1 MIRIA
6 PPVSTCIP
14 MSMLPALVMEEE
26 AEVYVFSDDEPSTMV
41 GLYVLVRAERELS
54 VTEYALRHGLVVRVR
69 DTATEVSKN
78 VAWVLKQHVDAFRK
92 YQQHV
97 EAFRKRRKMQ
107 AYRSDM
113 DLVAKDG
120 ALTKEGKMLF
130 FNTTYGVLGL
140 QKDPPLDQS
149 HLMLPDGSQALMD
162 HTKQEAQRLGLRV
175 SSDPPA
181 APCWEADYCTEDA
194 WQTQELAARAVS
206 PTPLPKT
213 FTPKNLIDVQTY
225 IRTALAEGQ
234 PIPREWLDRALSA
247 LDVLFYTGDE
257 LLRRAHAERYGV
269 PLEQVGLKKRFRYT
283 PSAAEEKR
291 IDDALHEA
299 VRTLARGR
307 GVDAERFKFGKAHGL
322 AVECY
327 VEQFVR
333 PDVVLADA
341 NVWLVVYWELDKSS
355 LVVDGSENAVTK
367 LGLELWMET
376 LEGTTHPEVIGERAC
391 RRDADGAEFWMEPE
405 ADHFSSYPAAMIAKD
420 LAAKSIEYV
429 SAYPAEM
436 LAKSAAKGSAEW
448 SVDGEIWRP
457 VMLRKN
463 ENDE

>member
-6 PPVSTCIP
+6 PPVSTYIP
-14 MSMLPALVMEEE
+14 M
-26 AEVYVFSDDEPSTMV
+26 
-41 GLYVLVRAERELS
+41 
-54 VTEYALRHGLVVRVR
+54 
-69 DTATEVSKN
+69 
-78 VAWVLKQHVDAFRK
+78 
-92 YQQHV
+92 
-97 EAFRKRRKMQ
+97 
-107 AYRSDM
+107 
-113 DLVAKDG
+113 
-120 ALTKEGKMLF
+120 
-130 FNTTYGVLGL
+130 YGVLGCGGL
-140 QKDPPLDQS
+140 QKDPPLDQA
-149 HLMLPDGSQALMD
+149 HLVLPDGELVPDPEGKIGQSLMEQA
-162 HTKQEAQRLGLRV
+162 KQEARRLGLRV
-175 SSDPPA
+175 SLDPLGM
-181 APCWEADYCTEDA
+181 PCWEADYCTEDA
-194 WQTQELAARAVS
+194 RQTQELAARTVS

-234 PIPREWLDRALSA
+234 PIPREWLDRALGA

-283 PSAAEEKR
+283 PSVAEEKR
-291 IDDALHEA
+291 IEDALHEA
-299 VRTLARGR
+299 VRTIARGR
-307 GVDAERFKFGKAHGL
+307 GVDAERLKYGRAHGL

-355 LVVDGSENAVTK
+355 LVVDGSENAVTH

-391 RRDADGAEFWMEPE
+391 RRDADGVEFWMEY
-405 ADHFSSYPAAMIAKD
+405 DYSSSYPAAMFAESAAESAAKR
-420 LAAKSIEYV
+420 AAKSSV
-429 SAYPAEM
+429 
-436 LAKSAAKGSAEW
+436 KGNAEW

-457 VMLRKN
+457 VVLRKN
-463 ENDE
+463 ESK